1 MSTTKCD
8 IIRDVATATSC
19 GMCTALAA
27 TPPRPIPAG
36 CAAADGRTPPAA
48 ACAVTVAA
56 NTRMKLFDERYSPV
70 GLFGSATSKK
80 ARALT
85 EKDYVT
91 AIDRAEKGLAAAYPT
106 APAAAAE
113 IGWPDFQGCLWNRSG
128 QRGGP
133 NNNVYFGRGDLTQ
146 LGMMPVYPLGGEFA
160 QNSIWKVGKAP
171 SPVPVKVDYLM
182 NPDLFTIV
190 VLVFLVIVFAAL
202 MRAAWRHARGA
213 PLRALLAEEAARA
226 ARPPAGRPPPSRLY
240 QQYAWIKD
248 HKEFNIGAY
257 KEMFDAGL
265 KDWYREQQGHGKRE
279 ARGTTKG

>member
-1 MSTTKCD
+1 MSTSKCD
-8 IIRDVATATSC
+8 IIRDVATAASC

-27 TPPRPIPAG
+27 TPPRPIPEG
-36 CAAADGRTPPAA
+36 CAAAGRVPPAA
-48 ACAVTVAA
+48 ACGVPVAA
-56 NTRMKLFDERYSPV
+56 NTRMKLFDERYSPA
-70 GLFGSATSKK
+70 GLFGSATDKK
-80 ARALT
+80 ARALI

-91 AIDRAEKGLAAAYPT
+91 AIDRAEKGLAAAYPA
-106 APAAAAE
+106 APAAATD
-113 IGWPDFQGCLWNRSG
+113 IRWPDFQGCLWNRSG

-146 LGMMPVYPLGGEFA
+146 LGMMPVYPLGGGFA
-160 QNSIWKVGKAP
+160 QNSIWKAGKAP

-226 ARPPAGRPPPSRLY
+226 ALPADTRPPPSRLY
-240 QQYAWIKD
+240 QQYAWIKGNKD
-248 HKEFNIGAY
+248 FNVQAY
-257 KEMFDAGL
+257 KELFDAGL
-265 KDWYREQQGHGKRE
+265 KDWYRGR
-279 ARGTTKG
+279 KGAGRVPAPK